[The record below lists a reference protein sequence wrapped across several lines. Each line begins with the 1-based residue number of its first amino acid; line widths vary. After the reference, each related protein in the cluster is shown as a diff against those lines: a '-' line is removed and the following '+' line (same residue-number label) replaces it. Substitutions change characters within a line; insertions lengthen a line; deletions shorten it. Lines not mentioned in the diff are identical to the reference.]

1 MKEKIKGYLKKL
13 IKILQKPEMAILPGN
28 IAFYII
34 LAIIPLLTI
43 VVLFASSMNISID
56 LVSNFVKNM
65 MPEQVSEIIIDVIS
79 GKGFDKS
86 VGFFNIVAFVL
97 ASNGTYAIINT
108 SNTLYKIKNTDW
120 LKGRITSII
129 LLLIII
135 ILFVFLIIVPIFG
148 DNILAL
154 IQSAKLFEG
163 YTDTFI
169 VFFNIIKWPVT
180 LLIIYFNIKLIYTMA
195 PSKLI
200 QSKETTSG
208 ALFTTIMWALATVI
222 FKFYITYFARYDIL
236 YGNLSSII
244 ILMVWVYFLSYIFV
258 LGMAINVSRKEEAE
272 LLEQAKLIEEQLAKK
287 KTKKQVKKVA
297 PVKKEV
303 KEVKKKT
310 PEAKETKEN
319 NSKWLFSFY
328 LLPLPFLIK

>member
-43 VVLFASSMNISID
+43 VVLFASTMNISID
-56 LVSNFVKNM
+56 LVTNFVKTM
-65 MPEQVSEIIIDVIS
+65 MPSQVSEVIIDVIS

-97 ASNGTYAIINT
+97 ASNGTYAIITT

-120 LKGRITSII
+120 LKGRITSFI
-129 LLLIII
+129 LLLVII
-135 ILFVFLIIVPIFG
+135 ILFVFLIVVPIFG

-169 VFFNIIKWPVT
+169 IFFNIIKWPLT

-200 QSKETTSG
+200 QSKETTYG
-208 ALFTTIMWALATVI
+208 AVFTTIMWALATII

-258 LGMAINVSRKEEAE
+258 LGMAINVSKKEEAE
-272 LLEQAKLIEEQLAKK
+272 LLEQAKIIEEELAKK
-287 KTKKQVKKVA
+287 KSKKRVKKGSKIKAA
-297 PVKKEV
+297 PSLSK
-303 KEVKKKT
+303 
-310 PEAKETKEN
+310 TKEN
-319 NSKWLFSFY
+319 NSK
-328 LLPLPFLIK
+328 